1 MLVIQPH
8 TDVFNTGKVLVPE
21 VRIKMRL
28 YFNSPVLL
36 LNGVGLAGRLQPEDI
51 EMRFHL
57 CQLRLYEAVYKI
69 LFAKRHNERELASYL
84 YVKWKPDLQHAR
96 QSSEGSMEMWT
107 KTPPAFVNLS

>member
-8 TDVFNTGKVLVPE
+8 TDVFHTGKVLVPE

-36 LNGVGLAGRLQPEDI
+36 LNGVGLAGRLQ

-84 YVKWKPDLQHAR
+84 YVK
-96 QSSEGSMEMWT
+96 
-107 KTPPAFVNLS
+107 

>member
-8 TDVFNTGKVLVPE
+8 TDVFQTGKVLVPE

-36 LNGVGLAGRLQPEDI
+36 LNGVGLAGRLQPEEI

-57 CQLRLYEAVYKI
+57 CMKQCTR
-69 LFAKRHNERELASYL
+69 SYL
-84 YVKWKPDLQHAR
+84 LRDTMKENWHPT
-96 QSSEGSMEMWT
+96 ST
-107 KTPPAFVNLS
+107 

>member
-8 TDVFNTGKVLVPE
+8 TNVLHTGKVLVPE

-51 EMRFHL
+51 EMHFHL

-84 YVKWKPDLQHAR
+84 YVK
-96 QSSEGSMEMWT
+96 
-107 KTPPAFVNLS
+107 

>member
-1 MLVIQPH
+1 
-8 TDVFNTGKVLVPE
+8 
-21 VRIKMRL
+21 MRL

-36 LNGVGLAGRLQPEDI
+36 LNGVGLAGRLQPEDF

-84 YVKWKPDLQHAR
+84 YVK
-96 QSSEGSMEMWT
+96 
-107 KTPPAFVNLS
+107 

>member
-8 TDVFNTGKVLVPE
+8 KDVFHTEKVLVPE
-21 VRIKMRL
+21 VRINMRL

-51 EMRFHL
+51 EMPFHL

-84 YVKWKPDLQHAR
+84 YVK
-96 QSSEGSMEMWT
+96 
-107 KTPPAFVNLS
+107 